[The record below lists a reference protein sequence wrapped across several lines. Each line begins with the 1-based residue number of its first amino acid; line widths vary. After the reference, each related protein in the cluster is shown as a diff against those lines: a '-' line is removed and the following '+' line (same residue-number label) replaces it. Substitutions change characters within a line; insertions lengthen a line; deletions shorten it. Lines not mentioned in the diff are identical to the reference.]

1 MLDTTVTIATAAR
14 RVNSVFILL
23 NNRMPLAGIK
33 DTSSSLL
40 ERKKKKETKNKT
52 KKNWQGNDNS
62 CTNTRKQRE
71 MLFLLIP
78 SPKCLNY
85 VKLDTIVFKCII
97 CQLNYKIF
105 ICSMFRNGKNDDHFI
120 IRTYTSILPF

>member
-40 ERKKKKETKNKT
+40 ERKKKKKKQKT
-52 KKNWQGNDNS
+52 KQKKTGKAMTTAAQTPENKEKCYFSW
-62 CTNTRKQRE
+62 
-71 MLFLLIP
+71 
-78 SPKCLNY
+78 SPAPN
-85 VKLDTIVFKCII
+85 V
-97 CQLNYKIF
+97 
-105 ICSMFRNGKNDDHFI
+105 
-120 IRTYTSILPF
+120 